1 MIKIYNILII
11 TALFHFS
18 LSDEEYK
25 KKWRS
30 YPACQI
36 GRLQSPIEIKEYES
50 IYANNFSF
58 VYQSYKGCNLEK
70 QSNKYAYIKKITYN
84 GGYINFERGG
94 VIKQY
99 QFKRAEIYPG
109 LHKIDEKIADYELH
123 LIHEKNLDF
132 ITNKNQYRS
141 IQDAN
146 MYLVIVLRYS
156 NCTGDKVPCISDNGL
171 LEKLKASDESNQFNL
186 NDYKI
191 FQDKRAYF
199 YEGSFV
205 HIPCDENVNY
215 YVVKDF
221 FFLNK
226 DLIHEEV
233 DEITSTDKS
242 DKTGQNENK
251 IHLNKGE
258 IKIADKFGRPVYK
271 NFMNYREVLGNNY
284 FSLKINF
291 ILFLLMTE
299 LL

>member
-1 MIKIYNILII
+1 MIKIYNILLI

-18 LSDEEYK
+18 ISDDDYK

-58 VYQSYKGCNLEK
+58 VYQSYKGSATGDK
-70 QSNKYAYIKKITYN
+70 IQDSYALMIKEITD

-99 QFKRAEIYPG
+99 QLKRAELYPA
-109 LHKIDEKIADYELH
+109 LHIIDKEEFKYELH

-132 ITNKNQYRS
+132 VTNKNQYRS

-156 NCTGDKVPCISDNGL
+156 ECQKSNEKCISDNGL
-171 LEKLKASDESNQFNL
+171 LSTLNEKKDLDLNKFNV
-186 NDYKI
+186 

-199 YEGSFV
+199 YEGSFL

-221 FFLNK
+221 FYFGNLQIDNLISLGEK
-226 DLIHEEV
+226 DIV
-233 DEITSTDKS
+233 TA
-242 DKTGQNENK
+242 N
-251 IHLNKGE
+251 
-258 IKIADKFGRPVYK
+258 KFGRPVYK
-271 NFMNYREVLGNNY
+271 NFMNYKEVLGNNY
-284 FSLKINF
+284 FSFKKIVISFLF
-291 ILFLLMTE
+291 IIILL
-299 LL
+299 

>member
-1 MIKIYNILII
+1 MDILNILII
-11 TALFHFS
+11 IGLFHFS
-18 LSDEEYK
+18 LLDEYEDN
-25 KKWRS
+25 WRN
-30 YPACQI
+30 YPTCKI

-58 VYQSYKGCNLEK
+58 VYQSYKSASMQENK
-70 QSNKYAYIKKITYN
+70 NKYAYIKTTTD

-99 QFKRAEIYPG
+99 QFKRAELYKGMHI
-109 LHKIDEKIADYELH
+109 IDGKSSDYELH

-156 NCTGDKVPCISDNGL
+156 SSCTDDKTACISDNGL
-171 LEKLKASDESNQFNL
+171 LKDFKEAANFDL

-221 FFLNK
+221 FFLNN
-226 DLIHEEV
+226 DLIHEEI
-233 DEITSTDKS
+233 DEITNTDKS
-242 DKTGQNENK
+242 KENDQNDNK
-251 IHLNKGE
+251 IHFIKGD

-271 NFMNYREVLGNNY
+271 NFMNYREVLGNDY
-284 FSLKINF
+284 FSLKIIF
-291 ILFLLMTE
+291 ISFLLMTE

>member
-1 MIKIYNILII
+1 MDILSILII
-11 TALFHFS
+11 IGLFKFS
-18 LSDEEYK
+18 LLDYEEN
-25 KKWRS
+25 WRS
-30 YPACQI
+30 YPTCKI

-58 VYQSYKGCNLEK
+58 VYQSYIPTTFSKDCNK
-70 QSNKYAYIKKITYN
+70 NNYACILKTNTN

-99 QFKRAEIYPG
+99 QFKSAELYRG
-109 LHKIDEKIADYELH
+109 LHKVDGEEGEYELH

-156 NCTGDKVPCISDNGL
+156 SSCNNKACTSDNNL
-171 LEKLKASDESNQFNL
+171 LNNILSTTDEAKFNL
-186 NDYKI
+186 NDYSI

-215 YVVKDF
+215 YVVKDL
-221 FFLNK
+221 FFLNSDTK
-226 DLIHEEV
+226 DKLNDVPSE
-233 DEITSTDKS
+233 ST
-242 DKTGQNENK
+242 N
-251 IHLNKGE
+251 
-258 IKIADKFGRPVYK
+258 IKAANTFGRPVYK
-271 NFMNYREVLGNNY
+271 NFMNYREVLGNDY
-284 FSLKINF
+284 FSFKKYF
-291 ILFLLMTE
+291 TLFLFMIIFL
-299 LL
+299 

>member
-1 MIKIYNILII
+1 MDILNILII
-11 TALFHFS
+11 IGLFQFS
-18 LSDEEYK
+18 LLDYEDD
-25 KKWRS
+25 WRS
-30 YPACQI
+30 YPTCKI

-58 VYQSYKGCNLEK
+58 VYQSYKKGKMGEF
-70 QSNKYAYIKKITYN
+70 SNNTYAYIRTISD

-99 QFKRAEIYPG
+99 ELIRAEIYPG
-109 LHKIDEKIADYELH
+109 IHYIDGEKGDYELH
-123 LIHEKNLDF
+123 LIHQKNLDF

-146 MYLVIVLRYS
+146 MYLVIVLRYF
-156 NCTGDKVPCISDNGL
+156 NCNDNNKKVCISDNGL
-171 LEKLKASDESNQFNL
+171 LSKIKTGSGDIELNNFN
-186 NDYKI
+186 I
-191 FQDKRAYF
+191 FQDKRAFF

-221 FFLNK
+221 FFLNN
-226 DLIHEEV
+226 LITES
-233 DEITSTDKS
+233 DIPLKS
-242 DKTGQNENK
+242 EN
-251 IHLNKGE
+251 
-258 IKIADKFGRPVYK
+258 IKPANKFGRPVYK

-284 FSLKINF
+284 FSFSKFF
-291 ILFLLMTE
+291 ISFLLMII

>member
-1 MIKIYNILII
+1 MMDILNILFII
-11 TALFHFS
+11 SLLLFTTN
-18 LSDEEYK
+18 EEGDAYT
-25 KKWRS
+25 KKWRN

-58 VYQSYKGCNLEK
+58 VYQSYSDGNSSLDN
-70 QSNKYAYIKKITYN
+70 QNNYALRSDVSN

-99 QFKRAEIYPG
+99 QFIRAEIYPG
-109 LHKIDEKIADYELH
+109 LHKIDGKAGNYELH
-123 LIHEKNLDF
+123 LIHQKNLDF

-146 MYLVIVLRYS
+146 MYLVIVLRYY
-156 NCTGDKVPCISDNGL
+156 NCPDDKFVCISDNGL
-171 LEKLKASDESNQFNL
+171 LEDIKDKTEIDL
-186 NDYKI
+186 NNYKI

-221 FFLNK
+221 FFLK
-226 DLIHEEV
+226 DTLG
-233 DEITSTDKS
+233 DKVPLSS
-242 DKTGQNENK
+242 DD
-251 IHLNKGE
+251 
-258 IKIADKFGRPVYK
+258 IKVANRFGRPVYK
-271 NFMNYREVLGNNY
+271 NFMNYREVMGDDY
-284 FSLKINF
+284 FSLKLIF
-291 ILFLLMTE
+291 ISFLLMIE
-299 LL
+299 LF